1 MQEKCYFN
9 KIYTPFAT
17 FLKIISLWQ
26 RKTIKAIGY
35 DKDFKGY

>member
-1 MQEKCYFN
+1 MS
-9 KIYTPFAT
+9 FAT
-17 FLKIISLWQ
+17 FLKISSLWQ

>member
-1 MQEKCYFN
+1 MPYLQ
-9 KIYTPFAT
+9 P

>member
-1 MQEKCYFN
+1 MQVKCYFY
-9 KIYTPFAT
+9 KIYINFAT

>member
-1 MQEKCYFN
+1 MQEKCYFY
-9 KIYTPFAT
+9 KIYTIFAT